1 MSLEV
6 KRNFLQYTKTVYRCV
21 LEDEENN
28 ITICCHLSEDDNES
42 DLDMCLI
49 DENGRMGSI
58 GLQSNGNSC
67 PCQLL
72 ASCLNFSGI
81 CGLLVILM
89 MIS

>member
-1 MSLEV
+1 MGLEV

-49 DENGRMGSI
+49 DENGRMGNWLKSDDETFIKYRDIVNEMWENEEI
-58 GLQSNGNSC
+58 GEYGEE
-67 PCQLL
+67 
-72 ASCLNFSGI
+72 I
-81 CGLLVILM
+81 
-89 MIS
+89 